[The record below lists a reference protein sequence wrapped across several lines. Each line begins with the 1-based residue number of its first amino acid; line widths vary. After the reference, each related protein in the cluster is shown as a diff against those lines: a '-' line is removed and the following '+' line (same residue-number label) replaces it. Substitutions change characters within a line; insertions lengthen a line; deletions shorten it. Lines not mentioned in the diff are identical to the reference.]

1 MAKKKNN
8 KLTKISLNGLILTVF
23 GASMLLLAL
32 LPATS
37 ATVNSVLGS
46 TKEITSFWA
55 VLTSI
60 FENGFGE
67 GASLTLNIC
76 VLAYLVLGVLAMVFG
91 ILGLL
96 KVFNTEKL
104 SVLFYILTFVAL
116 LIYMIVFLANKESL
130 VIGSLVSAT
139 VSTLVYIPLGV
150 SALFTGYGIY
160 KMLK

>member
-46 TKEITSFWA
+46 TKETTSFWA

-67 GASLTLNIC
+67 GVSLTLNIC
-76 VLAYLVLGVLAMVFG
+76 VLAYLVLGVLATVFG

-116 LIYMIVFLANKESL
+116 LVYMIVFLTNKESL

>member
-1 MAKKKNN
+1 
-8 KLTKISLNGLILTVF
+8 
-23 GASMLLLAL
+23 MLLLAL

-60 FENGFGE
+60 FENGLGE

-76 VLAYLVLGVLAMVFG
+76 VLAYLVLGVLATVFG